1 MEKQLFCGKKC
12 KERYLKQMK
21 KHRKEKTKVYISGAI
36 SKDPNHFLNFEN
48 AERILR
54 ENGFEPLNPCKTP
67 EYKAGKSDYECLIAA
82 LRLLL
87 ESGVMVQISNIKI
100 SLGMSIEQIVGALKG
115 ISVQNW
121 ILDQRR
127 V

>member
-1 MEKQLFCGKKC
+1 MEKQLFGKKC
-12 KERYLKQMK
+12 KKRYLKQMK
-21 KHRKEKTKVYISGAI
+21 KHIKEKIKVYISGAI
-36 SKDPNHFLNFEN
+36 SKDPNHWHNFEN

-67 EYKAGKSDYECLIAA
+67 EYKAGKSEYICFCAS

-87 ESGVMVQISNIKI
+87 VAGIMVQISDIRISTGMPIEEEVGKIK
-100 SLGMSIEQIVGALKG
+100 K

-121 ILDQRR
+121 ILDQRA
-127 V
+127 VK

>member
-1 MEKQLFCGKKC
+1 
-12 KERYLKQMK
+12 MK
-21 KHRKEKTKVYISGAI
+21 KYNQEKIKVYISGAI
-36 SKDPNHFLNFEN
+36 SKDPNHWHNFEN

-87 ESGVMVQISNIKI
+87 ESGVMVQISKIKI
-100 SLGMSIEQIVGALKG
+100 SLGMPIEQIVGALKG

-127 V
+127 